1 MWLITHED
9 ALAAPHTL
17 ALLCGAAPLVRPP
30 PHPWAAGPTLASG
43 RHRDDGALA
52 PRTGLRQP
60 VPSTA
65 APARPSFHR
74 DRPGWPA
81 GDETHGGKAV
91 PGGPRAR
98 GALSRRTAGVLTVVP
113 TVSPLRVSLLFGWL
127 MVQQK
132 PAGPPC
138 AGLAVMAARVPGLGL
153 AGQPGRA
160 AGSPQVKCDQCW
172 GARGA
177 AAALGLQGGK
187 GTQGGSGQVCRERG
201 NRAGGSQCGDPA
213 SATHRPCDLGS
224 PDLNPALLI

>member
-17 ALLCGAAPLVRPP
+17 ALLCGAAPLVRPS

-113 TVSPLRVSLLFGWL
+113 TVSPLRVSLWFGWF
-127 MVQQK
+127 
-132 PAGPPC
+132 
-138 AGLAVMAARVPGLGL
+138 LAHTLL
-153 AGQPGRA
+153 
-160 AGSPQVKCDQCW
+160 PQLPQHPT
-172 GARGA
+172 RG
-177 AAALGLQGGK
+177 K
-187 GTQGGSGQVCRERG
+187 
-201 NRAGGSQCGDPA
+201 
-213 SATHRPCDLGS
+213 
-224 PDLNPALLI
+224 PDLRPQRCRWPARWNGHFLFFG